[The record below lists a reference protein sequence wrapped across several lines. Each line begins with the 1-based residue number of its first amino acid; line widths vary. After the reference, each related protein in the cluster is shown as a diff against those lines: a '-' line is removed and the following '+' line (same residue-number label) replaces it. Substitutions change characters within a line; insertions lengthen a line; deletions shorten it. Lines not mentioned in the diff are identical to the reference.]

1 MQVRDH
7 NTPFVP
13 SEAHLS
19 SRALWERVAHRLQA
33 HVRFACGLV
42 PALAAAPLRARRA
55 VAYQGEGFRI
65 ERFALETLPDYYLT
79 GSLFIPDKPAGR
91 RAPAMLQPHGH
102 FEQGRLNA
110 PDILRAV
117 ALAQAGAWVLMYD
130 MVGYNDH
137 FQLAHRLEEPVSW
150 HRWGF
155 SLAGLQT
162 WNSLCAFE
170 WLARQP
176 EVDAKRIGC
185 SGISGG
191 GTQTFLLAAVEPRLA
206 CAAPVK
212 MVSSTMQGGC
222 LCENP
227 PLLRLFAGNPEIAAL
242 CAPRPMLL
250 ISDSGDWT
258 ADNPERVAPFLR
270 QVYQLYGAAERFQHV
285 HLSEGHQFGK
295 EARAAYYRWAAEVLQ
310 LNSVPRDPTLEP
322 EALLPALRVWG
333 EALPRPQGV
342 PEGDALFER
351 YCALA
356 QAGLQR
362 WQRSRR
368 FRQEAEQALL
378 SMLGLLE
385 LPSVIKPLASK
396 RDEKVKMVGIVK
408 TAESTQAE
416 LRQRARPGEQIR
428 VFRLQIAPFPER
440 PSAFFLTYNLHPLAA
455 AARQLLAELQALQ
468 ARGVALRLVAEGEGA
483 TIAAIVAALLGIPCQ
498 LESPKDIDLPGWNRI
513 GGLQTLRKLLPRAS
527 SYSSQKRR

>member
-1 MQVRDH
+1 MQVRDQ
-7 NTPFVP
+7 NTPFPP
-13 SEAHLS
+13 SMARLAN
-19 SRALWERVAHRLQA
+19 RALWEPFAERLRT

-42 PALAAAPLRARRA
+42 PPLAPAPLRAQRV
-55 VAYQGEGFRI
+55 VAYRGEGFRI

-137 FQLAHRLEEPVSW
+137 FQLPHRVVEPVSW

-206 CAAPVK
+206 CAVPVK

-258 ADNPERVAPFLR
+258 ADNPERVAPFLH
-270 QVYQLYGAAERFQHV
+270 QVYQLYGAVERFQHV
-285 HLSEGHQFGK
+285 HLREGHQFG
-295 EARAAYYRWAAEVLQ
+295 EAARAPYYRWAAEVLQ
-310 LNSVPRDPTLEP
+310 LNSVPRDPALEP
-322 EALLPALRVWG
+322 EALLSALRVWS
-333 EALPRPQGV
+333 EALPRPQGA
-342 PEGDALFER
+342 PEGDAVFER
-351 YCALA
+351 YRTLA

-362 WQRSRR
+362 WRRSRR
-368 FRQEAEQALL
+368 FRQEAQQALL
-378 SMLGLLE
+378 SMLGLLDM
-385 LPSVIKPLASK
+385 PSVPVSFSESK
-396 RDEKVKMVGIVK
+396 RGKKVKLVGIVTTDK
-408 TAESTQAE
+408 PTQAQR
-416 LRQRARPGEQIR
+416 RQWVRPGESVR
-428 VFRLQIAPFPER
+428 VFRLQIAPLPER
-440 PSAFFLTYNLHPLAA
+440 PSAFFLTYNLHPLAE
-455 AARQLLAELQALQ
+455 AARQLLTELQVLQ
-468 ARGVALRLVAEGEGA
+468 AQGVSLRLVAEGECA
-483 TIAAIVAALLGIPCQ
+483 AIAAMVAALLNIPCQ
-498 LESPKDIDLPGWNRI
+498 LESPKEVDLPGWDRM
-513 GGLQTLRKLLPRAS
+513 GGFETLRKLLPR
-527 SYSSQKRR
+527 

>member
-1 MQVRDH
+1 MQVRDQ
-7 NTPFVP
+7 NTPFPP
-13 SEAHLS
+13 SMARLAN
-19 SRALWERVAHRLQA
+19 RALWEPFAERLRT

-42 PALAAAPLRARRA
+42 PPLAPAPLRAQRV
-55 VAYQGEGFRI
+55 VAYRGEGFRI

-137 FQLAHRLEEPVSW
+137 FQLPHRVVEPVSW

-258 ADNPERVAPFLR
+258 ADNPERVAPFLH
-270 QVYQLYGAAERFQHV
+270 QVYQLYGAVERFQHV
-285 HLSEGHQFGK
+285 HLREGHQFG
-295 EARAAYYRWAAEVLQ
+295 EAARAAYYRWAAEVLQ
-310 LNSVPRDPTLEP
+310 LNSVPRDPALEP
-322 EALLPALRVWG
+322 EVLLPALRVWS
-333 EALPRPQGV
+333 EALPRPQGA
-342 PEGDALFER
+342 PEGEAVFER
-351 YCALA
+351 YRTLA

-368 FRQEAEQALL
+368 FRQEAQQALL
-378 SMLGLLE
+378 SMLGLLDM
-385 LPSVIKPLASK
+385 PSVPGSFSESK
-396 RDEKVKMVGIVK
+396 TGQKGQ
-408 TAESTQAE
+408 T
-416 LRQRARPGEQIR
+416 
-428 VFRLQIAPFPER
+428 
-440 PSAFFLTYNLHPLAA
+440 
-455 AARQLLAELQALQ
+455 
-468 ARGVALRLVAEGEGA
+468 
-483 TIAAIVAALLGIPCQ
+483 
-498 LESPKDIDLPGWNRI
+498 
-513 GGLQTLRKLLPRAS
+513 GGDCDDR
-527 SYSSQKRR
+527 

>member
-7 NTPFVP
+7 NTPFP
-13 SEAHLS
+13 PLEARLT
-19 SRALWERVAHRLQA
+19 SRALWESSAHLLRA
-33 HVRFACGLV
+33 HVRFACGLL
-42 PALAAAPLRARRA
+42 PALAPVPLRARRA
-55 VAYQGEGFRI
+55 VAYQGKGFRI

-102 FEQGRLNA
+102 FEQGRLNT

-117 ALAQAGAWVLMYD
+117 ALAQVGAWVLMYD
-130 MVGYNDH
+130 MAGYNDH
-137 FQLAHRLEEPVSW
+137 FQLAHRITEPMSW

-191 GTQTFLLAAVEPRLA
+191 GTQTFLLAAVEPRVA

-270 QVYQLYGAAERFQHV
+270 RVYQLYGAGERFQHV
-285 HLSEGHQFGK
+285 HLSEGHQFGE

-310 LNSVPRDPTLEP
+310 LNGVPRDPALEP
-322 EALLPALRVWG
+322 EALLPALRVWS
-333 EALPRPQGV
+333 EAMPRPQGV

-351 YCALA
+351 YRDLA
-356 QAGLQR
+356 QRGLQR
-362 WQRSRR
+362 WRRSRR

-378 SMLGLLE
+378 SMLGLLG
-385 LPSVIKPLASK
+385 LPSVAVLSSESK
-396 RDEKVKMVGIVK
+396 RDKKVKIVGIVA
-408 TAESTQAE
+408 TDEPTQAQ
-416 LRQRARPGEQIR
+416 LRQRVRPGEPIR
-428 VFRLQIAPFPER
+428 VFRLQIAPLPER
-440 PSAFFLTYNLHPLAA
+440 PPAFFLTYNLHPLAV
-455 AARQLLAELQALQ
+455 AARQLMAELQVLQ
-468 ARGVALRLVAEGEGA
+468 AQGVSIRLVAEGEVA
-483 TIAAIVAALLGIPCQ
+483 AIAAIVAALLGIPCQ
-498 LESPKDIDLPGWNRI
+498 LESPQEVELPGWDRI
-513 GGLQTLRKLLPRAS
+513 GGFETLHKLLPRA
-527 SYSSQKRR
+527 R